1 MANII
6 ASKLDADQITR
17 LSFDEANS
25 AMKTIGVGGSLVPQQ
40 YDEISL
46 TYVAAGNGVGEIE
59 TATYK
64 LNSVTIAT
72 LTLSYNVANKLINVV
87 RS

>member
-6 ASKLDADQITR
+6 VSKLDADQITR
-17 LSFDEANS
+17 LSYDEANA
-25 AMKTIGVGGSLVPQQ
+25 AMKTISVGGSLVPQS

-46 TYVAAGNGVGEIE
+46 TYVTVGNGVGEIE
-59 TATYK
+59 TAVYK

>member
-1 MANII
+1 MANILV
-6 ASKLDADQITR
+6 SKLDADQITR
-17 LSFDEANS
+17 LSFDEANA
-25 AMKTIGVGGSLVPQQ
+25 AMKTIAVGGSLVPQK

-64 LNSVTIAT
+64 LNSATIAT
-72 LTLSYNVANKLINVV
+72 LTLSYNIANKLINVV